1 MNDGFRRQRALQ
13 IVDSMAPFAQAGVIK
28 LDMLAKLVLDQG
40 FGVKDIEKYLNPPEE
55 EAPEQA
61 PPENPSQS
69 SVPAGG
75 MPVPAELPMGGP
87 MPTPDQVA
95 MGAPDTAGL
104 PPELAGLPPEL
115 LAQLLAEQEGMAPE
129 QGMQLPPELAQIPGS
144 ELIPPE
150 ILIQLPPELLQEI
163 VTRGG
168 FTPEVIQVLVE
179 SGVLP
184 APPM

>member
-1 MNDGFRRQRALQ
+1 
-13 IVDSMAPFAQAGVIK
+13 
-28 LDMLAKLVLDQG
+28 
-40 FGVKDIEKYLNPPEE
+40 
-55 EAPEQA
+55 
-61 PPENPSQS
+61 
-69 SVPAGG
+69 
-75 MPVPAELPMGGP
+75 
-87 MPTPDQVA
+87 